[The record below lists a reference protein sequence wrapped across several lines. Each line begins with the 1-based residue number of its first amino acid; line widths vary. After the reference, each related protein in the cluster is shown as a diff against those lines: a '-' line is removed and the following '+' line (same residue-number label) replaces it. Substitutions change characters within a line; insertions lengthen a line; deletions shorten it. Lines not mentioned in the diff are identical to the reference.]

1 MSYGFSV
8 KNNLGHIIAS
18 TDGTTMQFYQKKVC
32 TFDRYINHPVH
43 SINPMGSAYQSAA
56 IYKATFYVPYGSNP
70 KVAMA
75 FLKFNSNLTPA
86 SVIET
91 SIDNSNNVT
100 VFILQQNASAAPSI
114 YLFTP
119 AYCFTVSGEYGM
131 VLRDSNNR
139 ITFDSGFLPLR
150 VISSGDG
157 YFPSSCREGS
167 NGSGYSPNLT
177 PDTSTTVSHSLSSS
191 ESIYD
196 LLYYCPV
203 AAYGAELVTYEREE
217 SKCTGLDAYGAC
229 IGRKNVYA
237 EGNLWYAYYKGV
249 LKPMSATSTVFTYVP
264 YLYTHQFRSQSNSGW
279 SIGGIENLWGGGIS
293 VDGQGINSAFVNTTR
308 NTSQP
313 YTILLTKAS
322 YYA

>member
-8 KNNLGHIIAS
+8 KNNLGHVIAS

-32 TFDRYINHPVH
+32 DFVRYINHPVH
-43 SINPMGSAYQSAA
+43 SINPMENAYQDVA
-56 IYKATFYVPYGSNP
+56 IYKAVFYVPYGTNP
-70 KVAMA
+70 KVAMP

-86 SVIET
+86 AVIET
-91 SIDNSNNVT
+91 SIDSSNNVT
-100 VFILQQNASAAPSI
+100 IFVLQKNASAAPSI

-139 ITFDSGFLPLR
+139 ITFDSGFLPLK
-150 VISSGDG
+150 VIGSGDG
-157 YFPSSCREGS
+157 YFPSSCREAG
-167 NGSGYSPNLT
+167 NGSDYSPNLT
-177 PDTSTTVSHSLSSS
+177 PDTGNDVYHPVPTSTPVS
-191 ESIYD
+191 D

-203 AAYGAELVTYEREE
+203 AAYGAEIMTYEKSEE
-217 SKCTGLDAYGAC
+217 HCKGVDICGVCLGWESS
-229 IGRKNVYA
+229 YA

-249 LKPMSATSTVFTYVP
+249 LAPATDGVTKFIYIP
-264 YLYTHQFRSQSNSGW
+264 YLYTHQQRSAKDSGW
-279 SIGGIENLWGGGIS
+279 AILGVEDLWGGSIEVDSQAIS
-293 VDGQGINSAFVNTTR
+293 IAFINTTR